1 MTLRICDV
9 TPAKIKMH
17 RCIWSIGAFF
27 RGFEKCT
34 LILIFLVVLVTSH
47 RQKSKFTGAFGTLE
61 HFSEVLKM
69 HPYFEFS
76 WWIWRFCTKRSN
88 HGQFCYANK
97 FYSDDDKAVLVA
109 FELLFCHP
117 LFGSVRMMG
126 VGICAN
132 GHSLD

>member
-1 MTLRICDV
+1 VTLRICDV
-9 TPAKIKMH
+9 TPAEIKMH

-47 RQKSKFTGAFGTLE
+47 RQKSKFTGVFGALE

-76 WWIWRFCTKRSN
+76 WLIWCFCIKSSN
-88 HGQFCYANK
+88 H
-97 FYSDDDKAVLVA
+97 KAVLVS